1 MKVLISG
8 NSGANLAL
16 SALAASH
23 DETFLGDS
31 KKQRKAK
38 KKQQREMLRRQ
49 RRLAKINKDNKQ

>member
-8 NSGANLAL
+8 SQHRLSL

-49 RRLAKINKDNKQ
+49 RRLASINKDNKQ

>member
-1 MKVLISG
+1 MKVLV
-8 NSGANLAL
+8 SGAMPKLSL

-38 KKQQREMLRRQ
+38 KKQQREMIRRQ
-49 RRLAKINKDNKQ
+49 RRLALINKDNKQ

>member
-8 NSGANLAL
+8 AQPKL
-16 SALAASH
+16 SLPALAVSH

-38 KKQQREMLRRQ
+38 KKRQREMVLRQ
-49 RRLAKINKDNKQ
+49 RRLAIINKDNKQ

>member
-8 NSGANLAL
+8 SQHRLSL
-16 SALAASH
+16 SALAASL

-38 KKQQREMLRRQ
+38 KKRQREMVRRQ
-49 RRLAKINKDNKQ
+49 RRLASINKDNKQ

>member
-1 MKVLISG
+1 MKVLV
-8 NSGANLAL
+8 SGAIPKLSL

-38 KKQQREMLRRQ
+38 KKKQREMVLRQ
-49 RRLAKINKDNKQ
+49 RRLAIINKDSKQ